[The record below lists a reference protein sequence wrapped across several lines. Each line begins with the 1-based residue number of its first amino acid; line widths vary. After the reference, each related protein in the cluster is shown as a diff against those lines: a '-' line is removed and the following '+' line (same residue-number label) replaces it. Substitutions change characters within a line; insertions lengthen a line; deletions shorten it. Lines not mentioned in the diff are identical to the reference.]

1 MLGCRTFCRRHWQT
15 NIDAHAK
22 PSFPF
27 TTSHVPAVSHRE
39 RGDRD
44 EEACHSAYVVVND
57 RDSDDSEGSPPPRD
71 ESEATMKQR
80 ASAETNL

>member
-1 MLGCRTFCRRHWQT
+1 MRMLSLLFLSQQAMCLRSVTESEET
-15 NIDAHAK
+15 AN
-22 PSFPF
+22 
-27 TTSHVPAVSHRE
+27 
-39 RGDRD
+39 